1 MLSAGTRGAIGIDP
15 DIVRLD
21 LDIIVLCKLRHH
33 LTGDKRCLSL
43 ALRIKRAD
51 PDKAVYAVLR
61 AKEAVGIGSV
71 DLEVHG
77 FDAGFIAVHQVHD
90 IHGKALLICPSGIHT
105 EQHGAPVTGLGAAGT
120 RIQGDNG
127 IVLII
132 GACQQRGQADFLQMI
147 FKIIQLIPDI
157 LYR

>member
-1 MLSAGTRGAIGIDP
+1 MLSAGTRGAIRINP

-21 LDIIVLCKLRHH
+21 LNVIVLRKLRHH

-43 ALRIKRAD
+43 ALCIERAD

-61 AKEAVGIGSV
+61 PKEAVGIGSV

-105 EQHGAPVTGLGAAGT
+105 EQHGAPVTGLGAACA
-120 RIQGDNG
+120 RI
-127 IVLII
+127 
-132 GACQQRGQADFLQMI
+132 
-147 FKIIQLIPDI
+147 
-157 LYR
+157 